1 MGRLM
6 QIKVKNLVDG
16 LKPVDQAHPGELLDL
31 RAAEDVELEAGQYYK
46 IRLGIAMELPEGY
59 EFHIYPRSSTF
70 EKWGIIM
77 ANSVGIIDN
86 SYRKEISFAAVALR
100 KTHIHMNDKICQG
113 RLIYQQP
120 DADIIYV
127 KHIDD
132 TGRGGFGSTGSN

>member
-1 MGRLM
+1 MGRIM

-16 LKPVDQAHPGELLDL
+16 LKPIDQANHGELYDF

-46 IRLGIAMELPEGY
+46 IRLGVALELPEGY
-59 EFHIYPRSSTF
+59 ELHIYPRSSTF

-77 ANSVGIIDN
+77 VNSLGIIDN
-86 SYRKEISFAAVALR
+86 SYRKEICFAALAVR

-120 DADIIYV
+120 EADVLYV
-127 KHIDD
+127 KHIED
-132 TGRGGFGSTGSN
+132 TGRGGFGSTGMN